1 MMSSHPYPDYERK
14 VVFLDTRRV
23 VNAGPLACKPDRWD
37 SIRERLSGPAH
48 HVSTELAEQH
58 RKARLQRELQRDLD
72 HDLRI
77 IGWGM
82 AAAYFA
88 VCIFRLSQMGVL

>member
-1 MMSSHPYPDYERK
+1 MSSHPYPDYERK
-14 VVFLDTRRV
+14 VVFLDTHRV
-23 VNAGPLACKPDRWD
+23 VNAGPLACNLYE
-37 SIRERLSGPAH
+37 S
-48 HVSTELAEQH
+48 LAEQH